1 MMELIFE
8 NDYDQLFDKYESIF
22 IDLAEY
28 TVNLLQRNDNF
39 SLEVNFID
47 NETIHQIN
55 RDYRNIDRPTDV
67 ISFAF
72 LDEVEGEIN
81 INYGDHMFLLGEI
94 LISLDQAK
102 LQAEEYKHSLHREI
116 CFLFIHG
123 LLHLLGYD
131 HQNEE
136 QEKEM
141 FDLQDKIL
149 LEKGVVR

>member
-1 MMELIFE
+1 MELIFE
-8 NDYDQLFDKYESIF
+8 NDYDQFFDKYESIF
-22 IDLAEY
+22 IDLADY

-39 SLEVNFID
+39 SLEVNFVD

>member
-39 SLEVNFID
+39 SLEVNFVD

>member
-1 MMELIFE
+1 MELIFE

>member
-1 MMELIFE
+1 MELIFE

-39 SLEVNFID
+39 SLEVNFVD

>member
-1 MMELIFE
+1 MELIFE
-8 NDYDQLFDKYESIF
+8 NDYDQFFDKYESIF

-39 SLEVNFID
+39 SLEVNFVD